1 MPGTVFS
8 LRGCGN
14 YYPASFLDGLSI
26 PRGAVARYRGEMGRA
41 FTRRQVMAAATA
53 ATFATF
59 ASRSARTQVGKTV
72 TPKLTDLGTDLVLI
86 EGAGAHVVALGTAD
100 GVLLVDGGLAERSA
114 AVTAALAQRWPG
126 RPVKLLFNTNWRDEH
141 VGSNEP
147 ALAAGAR
154 VMAHENTKLWLG
166 GDFDV
171 EWENK
176 HYSPRPARML
186 PNSTFYVSGGVELG
200 GRRAEYWYLPRAH
213 TDGDVAVF
221 FPDANVLVAS
231 DLLSVGRYPVPDYAT
246 GGWIGGLL
254 AASKALLDKTD
265 GETKIV
271 PATGAVVGRAELTAQ
286 HELCMAVREKA
297 AEAFH
302 NGMSLKDFVASQP
315 TAAYDAKWGDPSLF
329 LKLVYKG
336 GFAHLRELGGVI

>member
-1 MPGTVFS
+1 
-8 LRGCGN
+8 
-14 YYPASFLDGLSI
+14 
-26 PRGAVARYRGEMGRA
+26 MGRA
-41 FTRRQVMAAATA
+41 FTRRQVVAAATA
-53 ATFATF
+53 AAFVTLAH
-59 ASRSARTQVGKTV
+59 RSVRAQGGSAA
-72 TPKLTDLGTDLVLI
+72 PKLTDLGSDLLLI
-86 EGAGAHVVALGTAD
+86 EGAGANVVALGTAD
-100 GVLLVDGGLAERSA
+100 GVLLVDGGLAEHSA

-126 RPVKLLFNTNWRDEH
+126 RRVSMLFNTNWRDEH
-141 VGSNEP
+141 VGANEA
-147 ALAAGAR
+147 ALAAGAK
-154 VMAHENTKLWLG
+154 VFAHENTKLWLG

-176 HYSPRPARML
+176 HYAPRPAKML

-213 TDGDVAVF
+213 TDGDIAVF
-221 FPDANVLVAS
+221 FPDVNVLVAS

-246 GGWIGGLL
+246 GGWIGGML

-265 GETKIV
+265 AQTRIV
-271 PATGAVVGRAELTAQ
+271 PATGAVAGRAELTAQ

-297 AEAFH
+297 AEAFR

-315 TAAYDAKWGDPSLF
+315 TVAFDSKWGDPSLF
-329 LKLVYKG
+329 LRLVYKG

>member
-1 MPGTVFS
+1 
-8 LRGCGN
+8 
-14 YYPASFLDGLSI
+14 
-26 PRGAVARYRGEMGRA
+26 MGRA
-41 FTRRQVMAAATA
+41 FTRRQILAAATA
-53 ATFATF
+53 AAFVTSAG
-59 ASRSARTQVGKTV
+59 RSVRAQTGKTGA
-72 TPKLTDLGTDLVLI
+72 PKLTDLGSDLVLI
-86 EGAGAHVVALGTAD
+86 EGAGANVIALGTMD
-100 GVLLVDGGLAERSA
+100 GVLLVDGGLAEHA
-114 AVTAALAQRWPG
+114 AVVAAALAQRWPG
-126 RPVKLLFNTNWRDEH
+126 RPVSVLFNTNWRDEH
-141 VGSNEP
+141 VGGNES

-176 HYSPRPARML
+176 HYAPRPARML
-186 PNSTFYVSGGVELG
+186 PNSTFYVSGSVELG
-200 GRRAEYWYLPRAH
+200 GRRAEYWHLPRAH

-246 GGWIGGLL
+246 GGWIGGMLT
-254 AASKALLDKTD
+254 ASKTLLDKTD
-265 GETKIV
+265 ARTRIV
-271 PATGAVVGRAELTAQ
+271 PATGAVAGRAELTAQ

-297 AEAFH
+297 AEAFR

>member
-1 MPGTVFS
+1 
-8 LRGCGN
+8 
-14 YYPASFLDGLSI
+14 
-26 PRGAVARYRGEMGRA
+26 MGRA
-41 FTRRQVMAAATA
+41 FTRRQVVAAATA
-53 ATFATF
+53 AAFVTFGG
-59 ASRSARTQVGKTV
+59 RSVRAQAGKAAGPT
-72 TPKLTDLGTDLVLI
+72 LTDLGTDLLLI
-86 EGAGAHVVALGTAD
+86 EGAGANVVALGTAD
-100 GVLLVDGGLAERSA
+100 GVLLVDGGLAEHSA
-114 AVTAALAQRWPG
+114 AVTTVLAQRWPG
-126 RPVKLLFNTNWRDEH
+126 RHVNVLFNTNWRDEH
-141 VGSNEP
+141 VGYNES

-154 VMAHENTKLWLG
+154 VCAHENTKLWLG

-176 HYSPRPARML
+176 HYAPRPAKML
-186 PNSTFYVSGGVELG
+186 PNNTFYVSGGVDLG

-231 DLLSVGRYPVPDYAT
+231 DLLSVGRYPKPDYAT
-246 GGWIGGLL
+246 GGWIGGML

-265 GETKIV
+265 AQTKIV
-271 PATGAVVGRAELTAQ
+271 PAIGAVAGRAELTAQ
-286 HELCMAVREKA
+286 HDLCMAVREKA
-297 AEAFH
+297 AEAFR
-302 NGMSLKDFVASQP
+302 NGMSLKDFVASKP